1 MKIIRIHFQRLKLRN
16 FIQNLTTI
24 QQIMEKVQALKK
36 KVLKVQE
43 NKNSKNLPIV

>member
-1 MKIIRIHFQRLKLRN
+1 MKIIRIHFQKLKLIN
-16 FIQNLTTI
+16 FTQNLTSI
-24 QQIMEKVQALKK
+24 QKIMEKVQVLKK